1 LIQTDDVLK
10 LLILILGSDAWIAL
24 IGPVPKKPKLLNP
37 LEAYDGME
45 GRNWFS
51 TGGTF
56 SFISKA

>member
-1 LIQTDDVLK
+1 MLTT
-10 LLILILGSDAWIAL
+10 LLSVGSDAWIAL

-56 SFISKA
+56 SFISNA